1 MNSCRINSGPDS
13 GLDSGPKHRF
23 ASSGS
28 RSGTRRARQRGATLI
43 IALIMLGAL
52 SLLAVQ
58 AFKSSTT
65 NLRIVGNTQ
74 ARQEALAAVQMAI
87 EATISSSQFTK
98 TPAAVAAHPTLVDI
112 DGDGVADYTVTLS
125 PAPTCYRKKVV
136 PSSALDLAAP
146 AFKDRNC
153 LGPTQVDFGTDSD
166 TSTGSSTDSICAN
179 TDWNVRAVVI
189 DAATKVSVA
198 VNQGV
203 TVRVLTTDADNNCS

>member
-1 MNSCRINSGPDS
+1 
-13 GLDSGPKHRF
+13 
-23 ASSGS
+23 
-28 RSGTRRARQRGATLI
+28 
-43 IALIMLGAL
+43 MLGAL

-146 AFKDRNC
+146 AFKDLNC

-179 TDWNVRAVVI
+179 TDWNVRAVVV

-198 VNQGV
+198 INQGV